1 MNKPERSRSNR
12 ARLKRAEFIERG
24 ENMGKS
30 LLDSEKVR
38 AVLKKYCLNEYLTTV
53 KDSEEVLD
61 LFSEFVDTK
70 DNLKEYS
77 KSFDIAVNAIHKTRE
92 DAFCEGFFRA
102 LEFFTD

>member
-1 MNKPERSRSNR
+1 MGNST
-12 ARLKRAEFIERG
+12 RLKRAEFIKG
-24 ENMGKS
+24 GKNMRKS
-30 LLDSEKVR
+30 LFDSEKVR

-53 KDSEEVLD
+53 KDSEEVCD

-70 DNLKEYS
+70 DNFKEYC
-77 KSFDIAVNAIHKTRE
+77 KNVDIIVNAIQKTRE